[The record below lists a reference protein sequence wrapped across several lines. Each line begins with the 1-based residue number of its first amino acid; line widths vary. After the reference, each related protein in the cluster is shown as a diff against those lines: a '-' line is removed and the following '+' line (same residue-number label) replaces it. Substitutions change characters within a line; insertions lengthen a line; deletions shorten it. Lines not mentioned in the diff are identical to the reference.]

1 MKRSLL
7 TKRISVYI
15 LALLV
20 LTQISIGQVLYEG
33 FNYTIPGYIGGN
45 GNAGSIS
52 NNWTTH
58 SVTTGQTTTLDL
70 YSGSLSYTG
79 MAAPTGNKGLIFG
92 NANAT
97 SRDVN
102 RAFST
107 SSTVIYFSALINIVD
122 NSQITAIGD
131 YFMHVAATSGTT
143 VTVFGGRLGVK
154 SVNAGAN
161 FRFMIQN
168 TSGGTPTYT
177 EYPEDMVF
185 GVTYLVVVKF
195 DRSASPTAASLWVN
209 PLTIGGSEPV
219 GSVTNNSGTGTF
231 TTFASICLR
240 NNATTPKAEID
251 EIYVGETF
259 ASVTPGVDNTPPTA
273 LFNPGNSSAEVLVN
287 VIPTITFNEPIFK
300 TDGFAVTDADLAS
313 LVTFK
318 KTSSTGDPVTFTATI
333 SASKKVITVTPSA
346 TLDNSQ
352 VYYLAIGAV
361 KDASGNQTTGSNIT
375 FTTIAAA
382 TPTITLTYPVGGEV
396 MYAGQAAAIT
406 WTSANIT
413 NVFVEVFAPDNDV
426 SRVFS
431 WIPFVP
437 TTPAAAGHVDIVV
450 PPDAPYGTVY
460 KIRISDLDNPA
471 VISTGSDFT
480 VIPVATSLTDLRARC
495 IVNDIVKLSS
505 EVTMTFK
512 RATGNQKYIQDANAG
527 LLIYDPSAVLTTTL
541 AVGDN
546 FTGLEGKIATY
557 GGVLEIIPTK
567 TTVNITSSGNT
578 VTIPAMTVLDF
589 NTNYATY
596 ESMLIKITNVS
607 FPDATGTATFA
618 AAVTTPLYT
627 VTDGT
632 NSVAFYTFKSGEGDI
647 VGSVI
652 PAGKY
657 DVTALALR
665 FNTTPQIASRTIADF
680 QFLTGI
686 ERTTDIKAEL
696 YPVPAT
702 DLLQV
707 RNIRNV
713 KTYEILDATG
723 RMIRK
728 SNVSSDS
735 DLNIPVSELKH
746 GIYYIRFNTPD
757 GRVIRKFIK

>member
-7 TKRISVYI
+7 TKRIFVLFSSI
-15 LALLV
+15 FLFWQSGQSQALLV
-20 LTQISIGQVLYEG
+20 ENFEYTNGAILTSNGWSAHSGAGTNPVDVTVSGLTFTGYPSSPVAGAAQLDNTGEDINRVFAEQSSGQIYAAFLLKVNTIADGYFFHLGQTVMGTIYYGRVFIKTSGSNFTMGLSKTSEATVYGSTLYSTGTSYLCILKYNFITGTTNDEVSLYVFDSSIPSTEPVTA
-33 FNYTIPGYIGGN
+33 TIPAFTTIAADLN
-45 GNAGSIS
+45 LGSVGLRQHTASQKILVSGIRIAKTWTDAIS
-52 NNWTTH
+52 
-58 SVTTGQTTTLDL
+58 DL
-70 YSGSLSYTG
+70 Y
-79 MAAPTGNKGLIFG
+79 APVPTFLP
-92 NANAT
+92 ANST
-97 SRDVN
+97 TDV
-102 RAFST
+102 A
-107 SSTVIYFSALINIVD
+107 
-122 NSQITAIGD
+122 ITA
-131 YFMHVAATSGTT
+131 
-143 VTVFGGRLGVK
+143 
-154 SVNAGAN
+154 
-161 FRFMIQN
+161 
-168 TSGGTPTYT
+168 TPTIA
-177 EYPEDMVF
+177 
-185 GVTYLVVVKF
+185 F
-195 DRSASPTAASLWVN
+195 D
-209 PLTIGGSEPV
+209 EPV
-219 GSVTNNSGTGTF
+219 V
-231 TTFASICLR
+231 
-240 NNATTPKAEID
+240 
-251 EIYVGETF
+251 
-259 ASVTPGVDNTPPTA
+259 
-273 LFNPGNSSAEVLVN
+273 
-287 VIPTITFNEPIFK
+287 K
-300 TDGFAVTDADLAS
+300 TDGSELTDADLAS